1 MKELIMKQKKTPA
14 PETDFADAFFRE
26 VSEDVHNDNIK
37 AFWKKYGVQI
47 VAVVV
52 ICLTAAVSFES
63 IKHWRDQRS
72 QRWTDTF
79 VQAQQ
84 LADGGKYDESV
95 KVLTSLAQNAGNIYA
110 DEARLEIINILL
122 KQKKEDEALAQ
133 LENFTK
139 TTRHEQLRNAAL
151 VKLALYKV
159 DTAKTDEIVALL
171 EPILNDKDSAW
182 LPHAKEI
189 LALSFLQQGDGN
201 RAESLYNEILKYYEQ
216 TGSDSRLRV
225 RAKNMVSVL
234 AYEGEHKK

>member
-1 MKELIMKQKKTPA
+1 MKKKKTPA
-14 PETDFADAFFRE
+14 PEADFTDAFFRE

-47 VAVVV
+47 IAVVV

-63 IKHWRDQRS
+63 IKHWRDLRS
-72 QRWTDTF
+72 QRWTDAF

-95 KVLTSLAQNAGNIYA
+95 KVLTYLAQNAGNIYA

-133 LENFTK
+133 LEDFTQ
-139 TTRHEQLRNAAL
+139 TTRYKQLRNAAL

-171 EPILNDKDSAW
+171 EPVLREQGGAW
-182 LPHAKEI
+182 LPHAQEI
-189 LALSFLQQGDGN
+189 MALSFLQQGDTN

-216 TGSDSRLRV
+216 TGSNSRLRD

-234 AYEGEHKK
+234 AYEGENQK